1 MSLLLLAVGLTLLG
15 GLQALHKGPGDP
27 NFDEK
32 LVKGKWF
39 SVAMASNEPKF
50 ITKDTDMKFFIHNI
64 QVTPKSLQLHVH
76 RKVKGVCV
84 PTTMTANKTGK
95 KFQYTVNHSSHK
107 MIFLEKVDPQHFAI
121 FCTHS
126 VKHGKETMVVNLFS
140 RTPTVSPDVLWM
152 FRKYCK
158 THGIHSTNIVDLT
171 QTGRCPPHRQP
182 QEAEGL
188 GPDAC
193 SAHLAPLCSSLHR
206 SLSPR
211 PPVDSTHY
219 VLLPGNRPFWW
230 GERVTL
236 RTQGEVTLK
245 PLQPTPKTKPVITD
259 VKASDSLL
267 NAVKANNS
275 GPAVQTGPGRVVGRQ
290 LFPEPPWLLPAPA
303 AATATAEGPETA
315 EAHSPSLP
323 QGGNPALSGCCRDR
337 DKPVSTASGLQ
348 VGPTG
353 PPGPGQWNPTAPSH
367 RLSPPLPGPAFNQPL
382 LSPQA

>member
-1 MSLLLLAVGLTLLG
+1 MSLLLLAMGLTLLG

-95 KFQYTVNHSSHK
+95 KFQYTVNHSGHK
-107 MIFLEKVDPQHFAI
+107 KIFLEKVDPQHFAI

-126 VKHGKETMVVNLFS
+126 VKHGKEMMVVNLFS

-171 QTGRCPPHRQP
+171 QTGR
-182 QEAEGL
+182 
-188 GPDAC
+188 
-193 SAHLAPLCSSLHR
+193 SLP
-206 SLSPR
+206 PR
-211 PPVDSTHY
+211 PPV
-219 VLLPGNRPFWW
+219 GRPWPW
-230 GERVTL
+230 G
-236 RTQGEVTLK
+236 
-245 PLQPTPKTKPVITD
+245 P
-259 VKASDSLL
+259 
-267 NAVKANNS
+267 
-275 GPAVQTGPGRVVGRQ
+275 
-290 LFPEPPWLLPAPA
+290 
-303 AATATAEGPETA
+303 
-315 EAHSPSLP
+315 
-323 QGGNPALSGCCRDR
+323 
-337 DKPVSTASGLQ
+337 
-348 VGPTG
+348 
-353 PPGPGQWNPTAPSH
+353 
-367 RLSPPLPGPAFNQPL
+367 
-382 LSPQA
+382 